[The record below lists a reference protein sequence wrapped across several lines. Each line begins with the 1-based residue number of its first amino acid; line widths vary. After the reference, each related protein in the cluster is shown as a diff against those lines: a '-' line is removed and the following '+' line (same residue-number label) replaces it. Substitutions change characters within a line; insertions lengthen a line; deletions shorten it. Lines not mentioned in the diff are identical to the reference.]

1 MFISTHMFIISR
13 YLQISTA
20 LKKSD
25 KRFLARH
32 DKKVS
37 QSSADKDS
45 KPEVRTRNQFSLC
58 EKHEVAKYLVQNPNM
73 LAKDIALLFSEKF
86 KKPLTA
92 DTVRRIKSEGKFLTM
107 NFYFIQICLTNS
119 F

>member
-1 MFISTHMFIISR
+1 MFILTHVFIISG
-13 YLQISTA
+13 YLQISKA